1 MIKTVNGQGRYIMV
15 NGGFPATT
23 YINTSSGYMN
33 VGDVRYNTNMQRLEV
48 YDGNMWIELGTSHA
62 SVGLT
67 PDAENA
73 IAWAIDKLHEERML
87 ELKAKDNP
95 AIADLLAKKK
105 TIEEQIKMVEILT
118 REEVKVGTN

>member
-67 PDAENA
+67 PDAESA
-73 IAWAIDKLHEERML
+73 LDWAIKKRQEEAML
-87 ELKAKDNP
+87 EAKAKDNP
-95 AIADLLAKKK
+95 AIADLLNKKK
-105 TIEEQIKMVEILT
+105 EIEDQIKMVEILT
-118 REEVKVGTN
+118 REDIKAI

>member
-15 NGGFPATT
+15 NGGYPATT

-48 YDGNMWIELGTSHA
+48 YDGNMWVELNTSHA

-67 PDAENA
+67 PDAEMA
-73 IAWAIDKLHEERML
+73 LDWAIKKKNEELIL
-87 ELKAKDNP
+87 EAKAKDSP
-95 AIADLLAKKK
+95 AIADLLDQRKK
-105 TIEEQIKMVEILT
+105 IDEQIKVIEILT
-118 REEVKVGTN
+118 KDNTVGTN